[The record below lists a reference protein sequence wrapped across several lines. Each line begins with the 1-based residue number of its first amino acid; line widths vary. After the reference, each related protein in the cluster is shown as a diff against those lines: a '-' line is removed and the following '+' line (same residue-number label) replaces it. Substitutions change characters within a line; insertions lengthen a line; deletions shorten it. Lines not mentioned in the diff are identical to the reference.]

1 MKVRAVLTILAMV
14 LWTLPLL
21 PVQIAAVAFGRREL
35 AERVPVL
42 YHRGLAWLLRVHV
55 RTVGALS
62 TTRPTLFVINH
73 VSWLDIVVLDTL
85 IRASYVTKMEVG
97 EWPIFG
103 TLARLQRCVF
113 IERKAARSR
122 DQKDQMQVR
131 LEAGDSL
138 ILFPE
143 GTSADG
149 MRILPFK
156 STFFALAEK
165 RVNGEPLVVQPVSLA
180 YAELNGLPVGRR
192 WMSRFAWVGDQALVP
207 HLWQFL
213 CSGPSTAEVTFHP
226 PVTIDQFA
234 SRKEMAA
241 WCQQVVARGL
251 SASLSGRRLPPL
263 DPPGRPAAMAA
274 PLPVP
279 AA

>member
-1 MKVRAVLTILAMV
+1 MKLRAVLTIILMV

-21 PVQIAAVAFGRREL
+21 PVQIAAVAFGWRDL
-35 AERVPVL
+35 AERIPVL
-42 YHRGLAWLLRVHV
+42 YHSGLARLLRLRV
-55 RTVGALS
+55 RTVGTMS
-62 TTRPTLFVINH
+62 PDRPTLFVINH

-122 DQKDQMQVR
+122 DQKDQMLVR
-131 LEAGDSL
+131 LEAGDNL

-165 RVNGEPLVVQPVSLA
+165 RVNGQPLVVQPVSLA

-226 PVTIDQFA
+226 PVTIEQFA
-234 SRKEMAA
+234 SRKDMAA
-241 WCQQVVARGL
+241 WCQHVVARGV
-251 SASLSGRRLPPL
+251 SATLSGRRPPPL
-263 DPPGRPAAMAA
+263 EPPARPAPA
-274 PLPVP
+274 PLPAP